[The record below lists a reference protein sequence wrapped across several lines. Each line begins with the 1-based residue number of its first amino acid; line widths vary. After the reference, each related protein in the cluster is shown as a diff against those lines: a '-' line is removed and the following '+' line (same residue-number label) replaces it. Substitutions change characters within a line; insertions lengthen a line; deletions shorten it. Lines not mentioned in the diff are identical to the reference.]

1 MALDLKAF
9 FANAPKKQLY
19 LLGGVAGAAVV
30 ALYAYFLIMPLLE
43 EKGRS
48 EDRLRKVQ
56 SDLEQKQLIAAN
68 RPKLEAE
75 IKGLEKELDEALVRL
90 PEEKDIPRLLTQINT
105 LGQQNGLEF
114 LLFRP
119 GAPVKKGF
127 YAEVPIDIRVEGQ
140 FHSLG
145 GFLDRVSK
153 LERIVTVSDIKIS
166 PLSGAGA
173 EDRSKYLGGFEGHDL
188 HVPGEGRVYRCT
200 QEVDKTFS
208 APSCWRP
215 WSV

>member
-19 LLGGVAGAAVV
+19 LLGGVAGAAIV
-30 ALYAYFLIMPLLE
+30 ALYAYFLMMPLWE
-43 EKGRS
+43 EKGKF
-48 EDRLRKVQ
+48 EDKLLKVQ
-56 SDLEQKQLIAAN
+56 SDLQQKQLIAAN

-75 IKGLEKELDEALVRL
+75 IKALEKQLDEALVRL
-90 PEEKDIPRLLTQINT
+90 PEEKEIPRLLTQVNS

-140 FHSLG
+140 FHSVG

-153 LERIVTVSDIKIS
+153 LERIVTVSDIKIT
-166 PLSGAGA
+166 PLSGQRT
-173 EDRSKYLGGFEGHDL
+173 DRSIAADLKATTYTFLEKGGSTD
-188 HVPGEGRVYRCT
+188 
-200 QEVDKTFS
+200 
-208 APSCWRP
+208 APKK
-215 WSV
+215 

>member
-19 LLGGVAGAAVV
+19 LLGGVAGAAIV
-30 ALYAYFLIMPLLE
+30 ALYAYFLMMPLWE
-43 EKGRS
+43 EKGKL
-48 EDRLRKVQ
+48 EDQLLKVQ
-56 SDLEQKQLIAAN
+56 SDLQQKQLIAAN

-75 IKGLEKELDEALVRL
+75 IKALEKQLDEALVRL

-153 LERIVTVSDIKIS
+153 LERIVTVSDIRIT
-166 PLSGAGA
+166 PLSGVAQRT
-173 EDRSKYLGGFEGHDL
+173 DRSIAAELKATTYTFLEKGGSTD
-188 HVPGEGRVYRCT
+188 
-200 QEVDKTFS
+200 
-208 APSCWRP
+208 APKQ
-215 WSV
+215 

>member
-19 LLGGVAGAAVV
+19 LLGGVAGAAIV
-30 ALYAYFLIMPLLE
+30 ALYAYFLMMPLWE
-43 EKGRS
+43 EKGKF
-48 EDRLRKVQ
+48 EDMLRQVQ
-56 SDLEQKQLIAAN
+56 SDLQQKQLIAAN

-75 IKGLEKELDEALVRL
+75 IKALEKQLDEALVRL
-90 PEEKDIPRLLTQINT
+90 PEEKEIPRLLTQINT

-114 LLFRP
+114 FLFRP

-140 FHSLG
+140 FHSMG

-153 LERIVTVSDIKIS
+153 LERIVTVSDIKIT
-166 PLSGAGA
+166 PLSGQRT
-173 EDRSKYLGGFEGHDL
+173 DRSIAADLKATTYTFLEKGGSTD
-188 HVPGEGRVYRCT
+188 
-200 QEVDKTFS
+200 
-208 APSCWRP
+208 APKK
-215 WSV
+215 

>member
-19 LLGGVAGAAVV
+19 LLGGVAGAAIV
-30 ALYAYFLIMPLLE
+30 ALYAYFLMMPLWE

-48 EDRLRKVQ
+48 EDRLLKVQ
-56 SDLEQKQLIAAN
+56 SDLQQKQLIAAN

-75 IKGLEKELDEALVRL
+75 IKALEKELDEALVRL
-90 PEEKDIPRLLTQINT
+90 PEEKDIPRLLTQVNS

-153 LERIVTVSDIKIS
+153 LERIVTVSDIRIT
-166 PLSGAGA
+166 PLSGVAQRT
-173 EDRSKYLGGFEGHDL
+173 DRSIAAELKATTYTFLEKGGSTD
-188 HVPGEGRVYRCT
+188 
-200 QEVDKTFS
+200 
-208 APSCWRP
+208 APKK
-215 WSV
+215 

>member
-1 MALDLKAF
+1 MALDLKVF

-19 LLGGVAGAAVV
+19 LLGGVAGAAIV
-30 ALYAYFLIMPLLE
+30 ALYAYFLMMPLWE
-43 EKGRS
+43 EKGKL
-48 EDRLRKVQ
+48 EDQLLKVQ
-56 SDLEQKQLIAAN
+56 SDLQQKQLIAAN

-75 IKGLEKELDEALVRL
+75 IKALEKQLDEALVRL
-90 PEEKDIPRLLTQINT
+90 PEEKDIPRLLTQVNS

-166 PLSGAGA
+166 PLSGQTQRT
-173 EDRSKYLGGFEGHDL
+173 DRSVSADLKATTYTFLEKGGSTDE
-188 HVPGEGRVYRCT
+188 P
-200 QEVDKTFS
+200 KK
-208 APSCWRP
+208 
-215 WSV
+215 